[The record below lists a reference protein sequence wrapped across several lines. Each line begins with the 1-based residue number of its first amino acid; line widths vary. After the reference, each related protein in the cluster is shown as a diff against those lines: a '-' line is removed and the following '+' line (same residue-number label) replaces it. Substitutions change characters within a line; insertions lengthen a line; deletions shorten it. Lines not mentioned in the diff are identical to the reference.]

1 LTNDTSNQAGT
12 PASFIERLDEAVNLH
27 RAGITGDANA
37 VEEANRLLEQLRLD
51 YPGRP
56 LADAYHGSAM
66 ILTAR
71 DKTKVMEKLKW
82 ARRGLKLLDDAAA
95 ADSQDTM
102 IRLLRGKAA
111 YNLPEK
117 YFHRTETAIEDF
129 GFLIERDVESSG
141 LLEREEYLE
150 LIYELGDAN
159 YRIGRNQ
166 AAAMSWS
173 RLAQAAGEHP
183 RFLNLARQKLQTVEG
198 KPDKSVDPS
207 DSVSLLALAI
217 GVVARGTGS
226 ALIAWSQPVEKK
238 QKKRHK
244 KKKIS

>member
-1 LTNDTSNQAGT
+1 MTNDTPIQAGP
-12 PASFIERLDEAVNLH
+12 PASFIERLDEAANLH
-27 RAGITGDANA
+27 RAGITGDVNA
-37 VEEANRLLEQLRLD
+37 VQAADRLLEQLRLE
-51 YPGRP
+51 YPGSP

-71 DKTKVMEKLKW
+71 DKTKAMEKLKW

-95 ADSQDTM
+95 ADPQDAM
-102 IRLLRGKAA
+102 IRVLRGKAA

-117 YFHRTETAIEDF
+117 YFHRTETAIADF
-129 GFLIERDVESSG
+129 NFLLEHDVESSG

-150 LIYELGDAN
+150 LICELGDAN

-166 AAAMSWS
+166 AAAISWS
-173 RLAQAAGEHP
+173 RLAQAAGEHS
-183 RFLNLARQKLQTVEG
+183 RYLNLARQKLQTVEG
-198 KPDKSVDPS
+198 KPDKPVDPS
-207 DSVSLLALAI
+207 DSVSLLALVI

-226 ALIAWSQPVEKK
+226 ALIAWSQPAEKK